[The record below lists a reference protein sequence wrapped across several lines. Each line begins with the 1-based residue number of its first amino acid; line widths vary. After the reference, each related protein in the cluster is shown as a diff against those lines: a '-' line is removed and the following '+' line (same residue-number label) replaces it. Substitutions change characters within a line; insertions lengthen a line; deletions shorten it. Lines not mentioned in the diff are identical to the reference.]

1 MRLGRLAAGATSA
14 LLLLGVLTSC
24 SATARVLDVYTA
36 LDGQGDRK
44 RQVFFTDSTELHC
57 VVEAAFSR
65 RGATMVIWF
74 RQLQAY
80 DRSNGKFFDTDRVI
94 GRSEFAP
101 GTGEGRQFFDTR
113 LVSLGPDGQ
122 PADDAP
128 LEPGRYQCEVLLEGK
143 LEDEAVFNIIFPDCP
158 DAEIVDKSAC
168 FGFFEEGRE
177 CPRYGLTS
185 GDRAKCNCRGLLWEC
200 Q

>member
-1 MRLGRLAAGATSA
+1 MRLGRLAAAAFSGAV
-14 LLLLGVLTSC
+14 LLGLTASC
-24 SATARVLDVYTA
+24 TTTARIIDVYTA

-44 RQVFFTDSTELHC
+44 RQIFFTDSTELHC

-65 RGATMVIWF
+65 PGTTMVVWF

-80 DRSNGKFFDTDRVI
+80 DKSNGKFFDTDRVI

-101 GTGEGRQFFDTR
+101 NTGDGRQFFDTR
-113 LVSLGPDGQ
+113 LVSVGPDGQ
-122 PADDAP
+122 PADDLP
-128 LEPGRYQCEVLLEGK
+128 LEAGRYQCEVFLEGK
-143 LEDEAVFNIIFPDCP
+143 LEDIAVFNVIFPDCP
-158 DAEIVDKSAC
+158 DAEILDRSVC

-185 GDRAKCNCRGLLWEC
+185 GDRAQCTCRGLQWEC
-200 Q
+200 R